1 MWRGAE
7 TKRSL
12 HKGVTL
18 MWTLVVLH
26 LVAAPTLIL
35 VLRTWSMVLTFVTC
49 TLGDFLPSTSANST
63 LVICHTQ
70 LRPKS

>member
-1 MWRGAE
+1 MCQGAE

-35 VLRTWSMVLTFVTC
+35 VLRTWSMVLTFVTFTC
-49 TLGDFLPSTSANST
+49 NQSVSDVYDPLLTLCFSSA
-63 LVICHTQ
+63 C
-70 LRPKS
+70 